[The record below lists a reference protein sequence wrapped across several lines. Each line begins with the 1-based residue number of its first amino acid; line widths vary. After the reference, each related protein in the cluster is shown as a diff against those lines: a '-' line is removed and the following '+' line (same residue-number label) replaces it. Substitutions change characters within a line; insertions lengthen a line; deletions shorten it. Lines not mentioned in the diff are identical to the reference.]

1 MTIMKKRVIKFRS
14 FEVAFYDK
22 GATTFSAL
30 MIIGDFNY
38 INDEWIEQQKS
49 IDESVIHVF

>member
-1 MTIMKKRVIKFRS
+1 MKKPVIKFRS